1 MQRER
6 CSFCVN
12 NKNTARSSG
21 SPKPKKR
28 PPRSKGQKSKKK
40 RKYRIRNWPDYNTA
54 LVQRGSLLL
63 WLGKGVLQE
72 WRNRGRT
79 GKRGK
84 PRLYSDQAIACALRM
99 RQVYRLPL
107 RATEGLLR
115 SLVALLG
122 ADVPIPCYS
131 TLSRRQA
138 GLAVPLDAPAAAEPL
153 HLVVDG
159 TGLKVFGDG
168 EWKARQHG
176 VSKRRTWR
184 KVHLA
189 VDQKTGYVQ
198 AAATT
203 TNSISDGQ
211 VLPKLLEQVSQPIGQ
226 VSADGGYDRR
236 TCYEAIAKRGA
247 KAAIPPRRGA
257 RIWQHGNSKQERL
270 ARDENL
276 RRIRQVGRAKW
287 KRESGYHRRSLAE
300 TTMFR
305 LKTIFGSA
313 LRGRTE
319 AAQDTETMLR
329 LSALNQM
336 TALGMP
342 DAYLL

>member
-1 MQRER
+1 MRWDWY
-6 CSFCVN
+6 SYCVT
-12 NKNTARSSG
+12 NKNTSRSSG

-28 PPRSKGQKSKKK
+28 PPRSKKPKSKK
-40 RKYRIRNWPDYNTA
+40 RKYRIRNWSDYNTA
-54 LVQRGSLLL
+54 LV
-63 WLGKGVLQE
+63 
-72 WRNRGRT
+72 NRGRLTLWLDKEVLQNWRSQQHT

-84 PRLYSDQAIACALRM
+84 PQFYSDQAIACALRLGA
-99 RQVYRLPL
+99 VYQLAL
-107 RATEGLLR
+107 RATEGLLA
-115 SLVALLG
+115 SLVALSG
-122 ADVPIPCYS
+122 ADVPVPNYS
-131 TLSRRQA
+131 TLSRRRKKMTVA
-138 GLAVPLDAPAAAEPL
+138 LSPPVPSEPL
-153 HLVVDG
+153 HLVIDG

-168 EWKARQHG
+168 EWKVRQHG

-189 VDQKTGYVQ
+189 VDQSTGIIH

-211 VLPKLLEQVSQPIGQ
+211 MLAQLLDQVPQTLCQ

-247 KAAIPPRRGA
+247 KAAIPPRHGA
-257 RIWQHGNSKQERL
+257 RIWQHGNCRAERL

-300 TTMFR
+300 TAIFR
-305 LKTIFGSA
+305 LKTVLGA
-313 LRGRTE
+313 TLRAKSD
-319 AAQDTETMLR
+319 AAQDTETMVR
-329 LSALNQM
+329 LDALNKM

-342 DAYLL
+342 QSYAA

>member
-1 MQRER
+1 MSATGLIITQPSSKEEA
-6 CSFCVN
+6 FCFGWTKTCCN
-12 NKNTARSSG
+12 TGAIKNKLASAANRASTAI
-21 SPKPKKR
+21 KPLSV
-28 PPRSKGQKSKKK
+28 PC
-40 RKYRIRNWPDYNTA
+40 
-54 LVQRGSLLL
+54 V
-63 WLGKGVLQE
+63 
-72 WRNRGRT
+72 
-79 GKRGK
+79 
-84 PRLYSDQAIACALRM
+84 CALRL
-99 RQVYRLPL
+99 REVYRLSL

-115 SLVALLG
+115 SLITLLK
-122 ADVPIPCYS
+122 ADITAPSYS
-131 TLSRRQA
+131 TLCRRQA
-138 GLAVPLDAPAAAEPL
+138 EIVVDLASEPTEKEPL

-168 EWKARQHG
+168 EWKTRQHG

-189 VDQKTGYVQ
+189 VDEKTGIVK

-211 VLPKLLEQVSQPIGQ
+211 MLPELLQQVTQPIAQ
-226 VSADGGYDRR
+226 VSADGGYDHRV
-236 TCYEAIAKRGA
+236 CYEVIAKRNA
-247 KAAIPPRRGA
+247 RAAIPPRRSA
-257 RIWQHGNSKQERL
+257 KIWQHGNCKAEAL

-300 TTMFR
+300 TAMFR
-305 LKTIFGSA
+305 LKTIFGGG
-313 LRGRTE
+313 LRARTE
-319 AAQDTETMLR
+319 VAQDTETKLR
-329 LSALNQM
+329 LSALNRM

>member
-1 MQRER
+1 MKT
-6 CSFCVN
+6 
-12 NKNTARSSG
+12 KNASRSPG
-21 SPKPKKR
+21 SPKPPKHSFDHRKA
-28 PPRSKGQKSKKK
+28 QEK
-40 RKYRIRNWPDYNTA
+40 RKKQQYRIRNWSDYNTA
-54 LVQRGSLLL
+54 LKQRGSLTL
-63 WLGKGVLQE
+63 WLDKNMIRN
-72 WRNRGRT
+72 WRHEGRT
-79 GKRGK
+79 GKRGR
-84 PRLYSDQAIACALRM
+84 PRVYTDQAIFCALRLKE
-99 RQVYRLPL
+99 VYRLPL
-107 RATEGLLR
+107 RATEGLLV
-115 SLVALLG
+115 SLMALLK
-122 ADVPIPCYS
+122 ADIPVPCYS

-138 GLAVPLDAPAAAEPL
+138 RFKPRVAAPSTTEPL
-153 HLVVDG
+153 HLAVDG

-168 EWKARQHG
+168 EWKVRQHG

-189 VDQKTGYVQ
+189 VDEETGFIA

-211 VLPKLLEQVSQPIGQ
+211 MLPTLLEQVESPIGQ

-236 TCYEAIAKRGA
+236 SCYEAIAKRDA

-257 RIWQHGNSKQERL
+257 HIWQHGNSKQERL

-276 RRIRQVGRAKW
+276 RRIRKVGRAKW

-305 LKTIFGSA
+305 FKTIFGTT
-313 LRGRTE
+313 LRARSDAG
-319 AAQDTETMLR
+319 QDTEALIR
-329 LSALNQM
+329 LNALNQM

-342 DAYLL
+342 DAYPI

>member
-1 MQRER
+1 
-6 CSFCVN
+6 VN
-12 NKNTARSSG
+12 NKNTSRSSG

-28 PPRSKGQKSKKK
+28 PSRPKKK
-40 RKYRIRNWPDYNTA
+40 RKYRIRNWHDYNTA
-54 LVQRGSLLL
+54 LVQRGSLTL
-63 WLGKGVLQE
+63 WLGKDVLQDWHNQE
-72 WRNRGRT
+72 RT

-84 PRLYSDQAIACALRM
+84 PRFYSDQAIFYSDQAITCALRL
-99 RQVYRLPL
+99 REVYRLPL

-122 ADVPIPCYS
+122 ADVAVPCYS
-131 TLSRRQA
+131 TLCRRQT
-138 GLAVPLDAPAAAEPL
+138 GLAVELFTPTAEPL
-153 HLVVDG
+153 HLVIDG
-159 TGLKVFGDG
+159 TGLKVFG

-189 VDQKTGYVQ
+189 VDQKTGQVQ

-211 VLPKLLEQVSQPIGQ
+211 VLPLLLEQITQSLSQ

-236 TCYEAIAKRGA
+236 TCYEAIAARRA

-257 RIWQHGNSKQERL
+257 KIWQHGNSKQERL

-276 RRIRQVGRAKW
+276 RRIRQVGRIKW
-287 KRESGYHRRSLAE
+287 KQESGYHRRSLAE
-300 TTMFR
+300 TAVFR
-305 LKTIFGSA
+305 LKTIF
-313 LRGRTE
+313 
-319 AAQDTETMLR
+319 
-329 LSALNQM
+329 
-336 TALGMP
+336 
-342 DAYLL
+342 

>member
-1 MQRER
+1 LKQ
-6 CSFCVN
+6 
-12 NKNTARSSG
+12 
-21 SPKPKKR
+21 PKSRKAQAKKR
-28 PPRSKGQKSKKK
+28 H
-40 RKYRIRNWPDYNTA
+40 YRIRNWHDYNTA
-54 LVQRGSLLL
+54 LVQRGSLTL
-63 WLGKGVLQE
+63 WLTQGVLQN
-72 WRNRGRT
+72 WRSQQCT

-84 PRLYSDQAIACALRM
+84 PRCYSDQAIACALRL
-99 RQVYRLPL
+99 REVYRLPL

-122 ADVPIPCYS
+122 AEVPIPCYS
-131 TLSRRQA
+131 TLSRRQP
-138 GLAVPLDAPAAAEPL
+138 GLCVALEAPVSAEPL

-159 TGLKVFGDG
+159 TGLKVFGEG
-168 EWKARQHG
+168 EWKVRQH
-176 VSKRRTWR
+176 VTSKRRTWR

-203 TNSISDGQ
+203 NNSVSDGQ
-211 VLPKLLEQVSQPIGQ
+211 MLPSLLDQVTQPICQ

-236 TCYEAIAKRGA
+236 TCYEAIASRGA

-257 RIWQHGNSKQERL
+257 KIWQHGNCRAERL

-287 KRESGYHRRSLAE
+287 KRESDYHQRSLVE

-305 LKTIFGSA
+305 LKTIFGA
-313 LRGRTE
+313 VLRARSET
-319 AAQDTETMLR
+319 AQETETMLR
-329 LSALNQM
+329 LSALNRM

-342 DAYLL
+342 DAYPI

>member
-1 MQRER
+1 
-6 CSFCVN
+6 VN
-12 NKNTARSSG
+12 NKNTPRSNG

-28 PPRSKGQKSKKK
+28 PLPPKKK
-40 RKYRIRNWPDYNTA
+40 HKYRIRNWHDYNTA
-54 LVQRGSLLL
+54 LVNRGQFTL
-63 WLGKGVLQE
+63 WLDPEVL
-72 WRNRGRT
+72 RNRRNQERT
-79 GKRGK
+79 HKRGK
-84 PRLYSDQAIACALRM
+84 PKVYSDQAIACVLRL
-99 RQVYRLPL
+99 REVYRLPL

-115 SLVALLG
+115 SLLRLLNVE
-122 ADVPIPCYS
+122 VPVPCYS

-138 GLAVPLDAPAAAEPL
+138 GLAVALEAPDSAGPL

-189 VDQKTGYVQ
+189 VDQNTGYIQ

-203 TNSISDGQ
+203 TNSISDGEM
-211 VLPKLLEQVSQPIGQ
+211 LPALLEQVTPLCQ

-236 TCYEAIAKRGA
+236 TCYEAIAGRGAVAGRGA
-247 KAAIPPRRGA
+247 KAVIPPRRGA
-257 RIWQHGNSKQERL
+257 KIWQHGNSKQERL

-276 RRIRQVGRAKW
+276 RRIRAVGRAKW

-300 TTMFR
+300 SAMFR
-305 LKTIFGSA
+305 LKTIFGAS
-313 LRGRTE
+313 LRARSE
-319 AAQDTETMLR
+319 DAQDTETMLR
-329 LSALNQM
+329 LNALNQM
-336 TALGMP
+336 TTLGMP